1 MKLLN
6 LKTEAIMLMLEGDKS
21 IIDIAYE
28 LDLPYEIVLD
38 YINKIYEA
46 GLIKNKK
53 MINKYFFGQGPHI
66 KKVFDWTKKNKI
78 SLFLL
83 LH

>member
-1 MKLLN
+1 MWHIMNSSFYPRDFKGPIMLSRYNLWVDWRENKPN

-28 LDLPYEIVLD
+28 LELPYEIVLD

-46 GLIKNKK
+46 GLIKK
-53 MINKYFFGQGPHI
+53 INK
-66 KKVFDWTKKNKI
+66 
-78 SLFLL
+78 
-83 LH
+83 